1 MSSCV
6 LLGGAEFLQH
16 YGQMLVGVLCNLMAN
31 LSDDGIPLL
40 FPIFEVTLQLFP
52 AEGAVLLD
60 PALQQL
66 FALCLSGYSST
77 RVPPG
82 RSTLILDRYPQN
94 RMGHYLTTEDAR
106 YLQAGMCEDSTGY
119 HSALCAGTRGTTDDG
134 YALLCNLQGTRRS

>member
-1 MSSCV
+1 VLDCLAEHVVIATQIMSSCV

-16 YGQMLVGVLCNLMAN
+16 YGQMLVGVLCTVMAN
-31 LSDDGIPLL
+31 LSDNGIPLL
-40 FPIFEVTLQLFP
+40 FSIFEVTLQLFP

-66 FALCLSGYSST
+66 FALCLSGSSST

-94 RMGHYLTTEDAR
+94 RKGHCLTTESTR
-106 YLQAGMCEDSTGY
+106 YLQQA
-119 HSALCAGTRGTTDDG
+119 CANT
-134 YALLCNLQGTRRS
+134 LLGITVLYVSYSRHNR